1 MCLSTCIV
9 GQQREGG
16 KAANPVTPAVSTAPC
31 VRYLHACSHAQV
43 DSKKEL
49 EKRLKAVCESFI
61 MAATKV
67 AVDPMLS
74 FLTKVTAV
82 RVAAQANP
90 AAARPL
96 RDQ

>member
-1 MCLSTCIV
+1 
-9 GQQREGG
+9 
-16 KAANPVTPAVSTAPC
+16 
-31 VRYLHACSHAQV
+31 
-43 DSKKEL
+43 
-49 EKRLKAVCESFI
+49 

-96 RDQ
+96 RDQVRVPCDLHAWMCGVQ

>member
-1 MCLSTCIV
+1 MRCADDDALNRDLI
-9 GQQREGG
+9 
-16 KAANPVTPAVSTAPC
+16 AIFPPFI
-31 VRYLHACSHAQV
+31 CSQV

-90 AAARPL
+90 AAALPL
-96 RDQ
+96 REQVRCGLSLRVLPSFSL

>member
-1 MCLSTCIV
+1 M
-9 GQQREGG
+9 
-16 KAANPVTPAVSTAPC
+16 
-31 VRYLHACSHAQV
+31 QV

-90 AAARPL
+90 AAAKPL
-96 RDQ
+96 REQVSSVGLAWWVERMCV